1 MKTIFT
7 MLAEFLALV
16 GMFAVFYVLLLMAP
30 GIEQSIIDW
39 KQS

>member
-1 MKTIFT
+1 MKQVFT

-16 GMFAVFYVLLLMAP
+16 GMFAVFYVLLLLAP